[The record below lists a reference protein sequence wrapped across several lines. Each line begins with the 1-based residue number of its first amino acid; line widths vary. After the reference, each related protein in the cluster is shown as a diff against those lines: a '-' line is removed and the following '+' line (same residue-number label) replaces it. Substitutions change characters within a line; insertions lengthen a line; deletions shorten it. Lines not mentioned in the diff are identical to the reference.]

1 MRAASSAAKGRRTK
15 RIRLT
20 RVGPAEQGAN
30 LRPETFRVLLND
42 GSDEDAN
49 AAAVPD
55 GGTRWSGGHSRDH
68 P

>member
-1 MRAASSAAKGRRTK
+1 M
-15 RIRLT
+15 RLT

-30 LRPETFRVLLND
+30 LRPETFRELLND